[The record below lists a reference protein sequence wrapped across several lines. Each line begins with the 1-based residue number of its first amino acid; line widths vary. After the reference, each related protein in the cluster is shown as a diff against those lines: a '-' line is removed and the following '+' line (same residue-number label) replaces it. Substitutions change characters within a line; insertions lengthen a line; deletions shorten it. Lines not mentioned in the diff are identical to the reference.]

1 MDCVQSVK
9 DVQSITHWINLVNHA
24 YITETSYAYMF
35 LTNRHRIDDIIKRE
49 YPMVI
54 DEGLRGQMKKYDI

>member
-1 MDCVQSVK
+1 
-9 DVQSITHWINLVNHA
+9 
-24 YITETSYAYMF
+24 MF
-35 LTNRHRIDDIIKRE
+35 LNNRHRIDDIIKRE